1 MLHADDEHPRP
12 GGSGRR
18 GGYARAS
25 AVRQARAAVE
35 SAQTERVLRHK
46 RIEAALADY
55 FEAASAASRIRL
67 AAEARAEKVLA
78 AGDQAAAVHD
88 RAACKA
94 IAELRG
100 LGEVNA
106 RIADMCGITVAAVRL
121 MAAAGRQPGPPRSA
135 QPGRAASG
143 GE

>member
-1 MLHADDEHPRP
+1 
-12 GGSGRR
+12 
-18 GGYARAS
+18 
-25 AVRQARAAVE
+25 
-35 SAQTERVLRHK
+35 VLRHR

-55 FEAASAASRIRL
+55 FEAAAAARKVR
-67 AAEARAEKVLA
+67 AAAAARAEKAVA

-88 RAACKA
+88 QAACTA

-121 MAAAGRQPGPPRSA
+121 MAAAGRQPGLPRSA
-135 QPGRAASG
+135 HSGRTAAG

>member
-1 MLHADDEHPRP
+1 MLHAEDEYPSP

-18 GGYARAS
+18 GGYARAR
-25 AVRQARAAVE
+25 AVRQARAAAE
-35 SAQTERVLRHK
+35 STETERVLRHK

-55 FEAASAASRIRL
+55 FEAAAAARKLRE
-67 AAEARAEKVLA
+67 AAAARAEKAVA

-88 RAACKA
+88 QAACTA

-121 MAAAGRQPGPPRSA
+121 MAASGRQPGPPRSA
-135 QPGRAASG
+135 QPGRAASEG
-143 GE
+143 K